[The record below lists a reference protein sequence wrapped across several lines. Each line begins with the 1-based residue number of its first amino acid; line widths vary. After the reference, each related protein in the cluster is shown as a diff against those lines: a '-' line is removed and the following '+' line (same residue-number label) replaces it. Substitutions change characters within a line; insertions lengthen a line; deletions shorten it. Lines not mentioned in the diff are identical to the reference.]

1 LKGEDRK
8 DEVTKVNKEKRSSEE
23 EEDDED
29 GEEKYM
35 EKVIR
40 KRMEKEGER
49 Q

>member
-8 DEVTKVNKEKRSSEE
+8 DEVTKVNKEERSSEE

-40 KRMEKEGER
+40 ERMEKEGER